1 MRLFLSLSLCLLFAS
16 SLVYSATSFATDT
29 PQYVKPPSTQ
39 KPVNQKSQARK
50 LVVEKIVSDATAI
63 ETIVFESAPSHALST
78 SPTSANSNNVIVVGD
93 VLESG
98 SDDNSNDNKN
108 KVAQLSQGS
117 SKRPPQSSSQQFYNV
132 PNIASEIDPLLQ
144 VVTLV
149 KVDKSKR
156 RMYLFKDDE
165 VVQEFRIALGKQP
178 KGHKRFEGDNRTPEG
193 QYKLDY
199 IMEESDFYRS
209 VHINYPQSADK
220 EWAEKHDLSPG
231 GNIKIH
237 GIKNGERRSPSFVQS
252 FDWTDGCIALTNQ
265 DMDAFIELVKMGTP
279 IHIEW

>member
-1 MRLFLSLSLCLLFAS
+1 MRLIWPLSLCLLFFT
-16 SLVYSATSFATDT
+16 SLAYAE
-29 PQYVKPPSTQ
+29 
-39 KPVNQKSQARK
+39 K

-63 ETIVFESAPSHALST
+63 ETIVFESAPSHSNRTTT
-78 SPTSANSNNVIVVGD
+78 SSVTSNSKHVIVMDDALEGD
-93 VLESG
+93 SQQ
-98 SDDNSNDNKN
+98 
-108 KVAQLSQGS
+108 KVAQLSQRS
-117 SKRPPQSSSQQFYNV
+117 SLDPSQEFYTLPDASSG
-132 PNIASEIDPLLQ
+132 IDPLLQ

-156 RMYLFKDDE
+156 RMYLLKGEE

-193 QYKLDY
+193 QYQLDY
-199 IMEESDFYRS
+199 VMEESDFYRS
-209 VHINYPQSADK
+209 VHINYPRSSDMQ
-220 EWAEKHDLSPG
+220 WAQKNDVDPG

-237 GIKNGERRSPSFVQS
+237 GIKNGERRSPSFIQS

-265 DMDAFIELVKMGTP
+265 DMDEFIQLVKMGTP

>member
-1 MRLFLSLSLCLLFAS
+1 MRLIWPLSLCLLFFT
-16 SLVYSATSFATDT
+16 SLAYAE
-29 PQYVKPPSTQ
+29 
-39 KPVNQKSQARK
+39 K

-63 ETIVFESAPSHALST
+63 ETIVFESAPSHSNRT
-78 SPTSANSNNVIVVGD
+78 PTSSVTSNSKHVIVLDDALEGD
-93 VLESG
+93 SQQ
-98 SDDNSNDNKN
+98 
-108 KVAQLSQGS
+108 KVAQLSQRS
-117 SKRPPQSSSQQFYNV
+117 SLGQPQSSSQEFYTLSD
-132 PNIASEIDPLLQ
+132 ASSGIDPLLQ

-156 RMYLFKDDE
+156 RMYLLKGEE

-193 QYKLDY
+193 KYQLDY

-209 VHINYPQSADK
+209 VHINYPQSSDMQ
-220 EWAEKHDLSPG
+220 WAQKNDVDPG

-237 GIKNGERRSPSFVQS
+237 GIKNGERRSPSFIQS

-265 DMDAFIELVKMGTP
+265 DMDEFIQLVKMGTP

>member
-1 MRLFLSLSLCLLFAS
+1 MRLIWPLSLCLLFFT
-16 SLVYSATSFATDT
+16 SLAYAE
-29 PQYVKPPSTQ
+29 
-39 KPVNQKSQARK
+39 K

-63 ETIVFESAPSHALST
+63 ETIVFESAPSHSNRT
-78 SPTSANSNNVIVVGD
+78 PTSSVTANSKHVIVMDDALEGD
-93 VLESG
+93 SQQ
-98 SDDNSNDNKN
+98 
-108 KVAQLSQGS
+108 KVAQLSQRS
-117 SKRPPQSSSQQFYNV
+117 SLDPSQEFYTLPDASSG
-132 PNIASEIDPLLQ
+132 IDPLLQ

-156 RMYLFKDDE
+156 RMYLLKGEE

-193 QYKLDY
+193 QYQLDY
-199 IMEESDFYRS
+199 VMEESDFYRS
-209 VHINYPQSADK
+209 VHINYPRSSDMQ
-220 EWAEKHDLSPG
+220 WAQKNDVDPG

-237 GIKNGERRSPSFVQS
+237 GIKNGERRSPSFIQS

-265 DMDAFIELVKMGTP
+265 DMDEFIQLVKMGTP

>member
-1 MRLFLSLSLCLLFAS
+1 MRLFLPLSLYLLFAS

-29 PQYVKPPSTQ
+29 PQYVKPPVV
-39 KPVNQKSQARK
+39 PKSEAQK

-63 ETIVFESAPSHALST
+63 ETIVFESAPSHSQALST
-78 SPTSANSNNVIVVGD
+78 SPTSASSNNVIVVDD

-98 SDDNSNDNKN
+98 SDDNKN

-132 PNIASEIDPLLQ
+132 PNIAAEIDPLLQ

-237 GIKNGERRSPSFVQS
+237 GIKNGERRSPTFIQS

>member
-1 MRLFLSLSLCLLFAS
+1 VRLIWPLSLCLLFFT
-16 SLVYSATSFATDT
+16 SLAYAE
-29 PQYVKPPSTQ
+29 
-39 KPVNQKSQARK
+39 K

-63 ETIVFESAPSHALST
+63 ETIVFESAPSYSNRT
-78 SPTSANSNNVIVVGD
+78 PTSSVTANSKHVIVMDDAVEGD
-93 VLESG
+93 SQQ
-98 SDDNSNDNKN
+98 
-108 KVAQLSQGS
+108 KVAQLSQRS
-117 SKRPPQSSSQQFYNV
+117 SLDPSQSSSLGQPQSSSQEFYTL
-132 PNIASEIDPLLQ
+132 PDASSGIDPLLQ

-156 RMYLFKDDE
+156 RMYLLKGEE

-193 QYKLDY
+193 QYQLDY
-199 IMEESDFYRS
+199 VLEESDFHRS
-209 VHINYPQSADK
+209 VHISYPQPSDMQWAK
-220 EWAEKHDLSPG
+220 ENEVDPG

-237 GIKNGERRSPSFVQS
+237 GIKNGERRSPSFIQS

>member
-1 MRLFLSLSLCLLFAS
+1 MRLFLPLSLYLLFAS

-29 PQYVKPPSTQ
+29 PQYVKPPVV
-39 KPVNQKSQARK
+39 PKSQAQK

-63 ETIVFESAPSHALST
+63 ETIVFESAPSHAQALST
-78 SPTSANSNNVIVVGD
+78 SPTSASSNNVIVVDD

-98 SDDNSNDNKN
+98 SDDNKN

-209 VHINYPQSADK
+209 VHINYPQSADR

-237 GIKNGERRSPSFVQS
+237 GIKNGERRSPSFIQS

>member
-1 MRLFLSLSLCLLFAS
+1 MRLFLPLSLCLLFAS

-29 PQYVKPPSTQ
+29 PQYVKPPVV
-39 KPVNQKSQARK
+39 PKSEAQK

-63 ETIVFESAPSHALST
+63 ETIVFESASSHAQALST
-78 SPTSANSNNVIVVGD
+78 SPTSVNSNNVIVVDD

-98 SDDNSNDNKN
+98 SDDNKN

-237 GIKNGERRSPSFVQS
+237 GIKNGERRSPSFIQS

>member
-1 MRLFLSLSLCLLFAS
+1 MRLFLPLSLCLLFAS

-29 PQYVKPPSTQ
+29 PQYVKPPVV
-39 KPVNQKSQARK
+39 PKSEAQK

-63 ETIVFESAPSHALST
+63 ETIVFESAPSHAQALST
-78 SPTSANSNNVIVVGD
+78 SPTSANSNNVIVVDD

-98 SDDNSNDNKN
+98 SDDNKN

-209 VHINYPQSADK
+209 VHINYPQSADR

-237 GIKNGERRSPSFVQS
+237 GIKNGERRSPSFIQS

>member
-1 MRLFLSLSLCLLFAS
+1 MRLIWPLSLCLLFFT
-16 SLVYSATSFATDT
+16 SLAYAE
-29 PQYVKPPSTQ
+29 
-39 KPVNQKSQARK
+39 K

-63 ETIVFESAPSHALST
+63 ETIVFESAPSHSNRT
-78 SPTSANSNNVIVVGD
+78 PTSSVTSNSKHVIVLDDALEGD
-93 VLESG
+93 SQQ
-98 SDDNSNDNKN
+98 
-108 KVAQLSQGS
+108 KVAQLSQRS
-117 SKRPPQSSSQQFYNV
+117 SLGQPQSSSQEFYTL
-132 PNIASEIDPLLQ
+132 SDESSGIDPLLQ

-156 RMYLFKDDE
+156 RMYLLKGEE

-193 QYKLDY
+193 KYQLDY

-209 VHINYPQSADK
+209 VHINYPQSSDMQ
-220 EWAEKHDLSPG
+220 WAQKNDVDPG

-237 GIKNGERRSPSFVQS
+237 GIKNGERRSPSFIQS

-265 DMDAFIELVKMGTP
+265 DMDEFIQLVKMGTP